1 MSQEY
6 QQHPFP
12 PTFQSE
18 RSWSMLANDFDDEK
32 LHYYP
37 SQTSDRS
44 WSMLGSQDI
53 NDRHH
58 GLNTYGYVDDNSTNS
73 TKTIVQDYINEQQQ
87 LQQQQQQQTVPASF
101 PEPEFVPSIN
111 ASTKNFLYETFK
123 LERKNDNDI
132 TGRPNEYVDD
142 DDCSDCPPPP
152 SDIDQSALNSQSN
165 ISQSQTTSKSWG
177 FGYLSI
183 LMVIIA
189 VVLYYYYYGIPF
201 PEIEKIH

>member
-37 SQTSDRS
+37 SQASDRS

-53 NDRHH
+53 NDR
-58 GLNTYGYVDDNSTNS
+58 GLSTY
-73 TKTIVQDYINEQQQ
+73 
-87 LQQQQQQQTVPASF
+87 VPASF

-123 LERKNDNDI
+123 LERKNDNAI

-142 DDCSDCPPPP
+142 VDCSDCPPPP
-152 SDIDQSALNSQSN
+152 SDIDQSALNSQIN
-165 ISQSQTTSKSWG
+165 ISQSQTKSKSWG

-189 VVLYYYYYGIPF
+189 VFLYFYYGIPF